1 MILVTGGAGYI
12 GSHTNKL
19 LAKNGYETLVYDNF
33 ICGHPEFVQWGQLVQ
48 ADLADEAALEKVFTE
63 YSIDAVIHFAA
74 FAYVGESVENPSKYY
89 QGNVANTLRLLDAMR
104 RHGCRRIVFSSSCT
118 TYGIPASNPIV
129 ESMPQAP
136 ISPYGW
142 SKLMIEKIFADYARA
157 YGLQYVVLRYFN
169 AAGADPECEIG
180 EWHVPETHL
189 IPLVLEACAGD
200 RESIKI
206 FGDDYDTPDGTCIR
220 DYIHVSDL
228 AKAHLLALRHLE
240 QGGQNECLNLGNQQG
255 TSVLEIVNTAKAVT
269 GRDCRVETVGRRP
282 GDPAELVGGNAKVR
296 HVLGWEPDYPDIHT
310 IMSHAWEWY
319 VRSKEMRDAAR

>member
-269 GRDCRVETVGRRP
+269 GRDCRVEMVGRRP

-296 HVLGWEPDYPDIHT
+296 RVLGWEPDYPDIHT